1 MQPHQKIARW
11 LINGIWL
18 ALIALLSLYFADKEQ
33 ELNNPNQAPKGTTE
47 GGVQEVQLKA
57 NYRHHYVADGS
68 LNGIPVTFMI
78 DTGATDVAIPA
89 HLGEKLGLIP
99 GERGISTTANGDV
112 TVYRTRINSI
122 ELGNIVIRDIQG
134 SLNPGMS
141 SGDEILLGMSFLKH
155 LEFSQKDGVLTLRKK

>member
-1 MQPHQKIARW
+1 MQPHPKIARW

-18 ALIALLSLYFADKEQ
+18 ALIALLTLYFADKEQ
-33 ELNNPNQAPKGTTE
+33 EQNNPNQKPSGTTA
-47 GGVQEVQLKA
+47 GGIREVQLKA
-57 NYRHHYVADGS
+57 NHHHHYVADGS

-89 HLGEKLGLIP
+89 HMGEKLRLIP
-99 GERGISTTANGDV
+99 GERGISTTANGEV

-122 ELGNIVIRDIQG
+122 ELGNIVIHNIQG

-141 SGDEILLGMSFLKH
+141 SGDEILLGMTFLKH